1 MAIEL
6 LMSSCLIGQCC
17 RWDAKNGRSVVTPRL
32 HLMLNHGQVA
42 VICPECAGG
51 LDVPRPAAEIEPGKS
66 AADVLSGK
74 ACVINTEKTDVT
86 AQYVAGAKA
95 ALALVEKHHIRVAIL
110 KAKSPSCGSR
120 EVYDGTFSGKLTAGR
135 GVTAEL
141 LAGHGVKVFDETQI
155 DEALALLDSL
165 KQAQGEA

>member
-51 LDVPRPAAEIEPGKS
+51 LDVPRPAAEIEPGKN
-66 AADVLSGK
+66 AADVLSGN
-74 ACVINTEKTDVT
+74 ARVINTGKADVT

-95 ALALVEKHHIRVAIL
+95 ALALVKKHNIRVAIL

-120 EVYDGTFSGKLTAGR
+120 EVYDGTFSGKLKEGR

-141 LAGHGVKVFDETQI
+141 LASHGVKVFDETQI
-155 DEALALLDSL
+155 DEALALLDAMKAS
-165 KQAQGEA
+165 QSEA